1 MKMLNKLFTKKEKDM
16 FFDFKEFL
24 IENGW
29 QKKSE
34 NFFVRGFKTIKFVSN
49 NKIMIALNKDKK
61 VKYDHIVTC
70 KTPSSHTEADIL
82 TTLTYLK

>member
-1 MKMLNKLFTKKEKDM
+1 MFNKIFSKKENDM
-16 FFDFKEFL
+16 VFDFKEFL
-24 IENGW
+24 TQNGW
-29 QKKSE
+29 QKKSD
-34 NFFVRGFKTIKFVSN
+34 NFYVRGFKTIKFVSN

-70 KTPSSHTEADIL
+70 KVPSNYDEADIL